1 MKRFKE
7 IFVDFDD
14 TLTESLRSFC
24 DVYNT
29 RYSKDVNWKNVKAWN
44 CKDQCPELQNGELLD
59 IFSSEQFFRS
69 LKVKGFAKEVLENL
83 TYTYDYPITIISIGT
98 YDNCSK
104 KAKYIKTYF
113 PFVSK
118 TILIASGKKDKL
130 PMDKS
135 FVNMKNGIFID
146 DVEKNLISSNAKKK
160 VLFETIPNTEWNKN
174 WRGEKIR
181 DWEEIYKY
189 FK

>member
-24 DVYNT
+24 DIYNT
-29 RYSKDVNWKNVKAWN
+29 RYTKDVVWQDIKAWD
-44 CKDQCPELQNGELLD
+44 CRDQCLELQDNELLD
-59 IFSSEQFFRS
+59 IFSSDQFFKN
-69 LKVKGFAKEVLENL
+69 LKVKHFAKEVLTNL
-83 TYTYDYPITIISIGT
+83 AYTYPITIISIGT

-104 KAKYIKTYF
+104 KAKYIKTNF

-118 TILIASGKKDKL
+118 TILIASNKKDKL

-135 FVNMKNGIFID
+135 FVDMKNGIFID
-146 DVEKNLISSNAKKK
+146 DVESNLTSSNAKKK
-160 VLFETIPNTEWNKN
+160 VLFETVLNTEWNRN
-174 WRGEKIR
+174 WRGDKIKN
-181 DWEEIYKY
+181 WEEIYKY
-189 FK
+189 F